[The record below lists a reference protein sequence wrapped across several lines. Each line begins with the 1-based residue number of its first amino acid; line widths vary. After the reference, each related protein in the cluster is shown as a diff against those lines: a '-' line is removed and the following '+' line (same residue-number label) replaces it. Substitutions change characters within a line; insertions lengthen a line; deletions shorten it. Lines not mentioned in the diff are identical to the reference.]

1 MKKEFLLYSVA
12 PVCFI
17 IGSIIGISIGSKL
30 KESDWLLEKNKYL
43 NEISKAQSEIRD
55 NELLHREK
63 ESALLY
69 ELAQIKEQHEKTIND
84 INNNYTVRLRQSE
97 DRANNYKRSAQNNAN
112 CTALANTASKLD
124 RTLEEGINLVEQL
137 EKTSRLQQQHLDACM
152 KIIENDRKLI
162 ND

>member
-1 MKKEFLLYSVA
+1 MYKKGILYSIA

-30 KESDWLLEKNKYL
+30 KESDWLIEKNKYL
-43 NEISKAQSEIRD
+43 SEVNSAQEEIRK
-55 NELLHREK
+55 NELLHKERE
-63 ESALLY
+63 SNLLY
-69 ELAQIKEQHEKTIND
+69 ELATIKEQHEEAINT
-84 INNNYTVRLRQSE
+84 INNNYTIRLRQSE
-97 DRANNYKRSAQNNAN
+97 DRANNYKRNAQNNIN
-112 CTALANTASKLD
+112 CSSLADTTSKLD